1 MFAQVINGI
10 IIQLIAAGSEFTYED
25 VTYPSN
31 WIQLATPEELT
42 QLGIV
47 DVVYGAALSDQYYW
61 VSADAPVYNEQT
73 NQVDINFTCTPKELS
88 SVQSTAT
95 RQLNSKAY
103 STLLPSDWMVV
114 QQIENG
120 TQVPA
125 EWNAWRQSVRNTT
138 KIAVDAVAA
147 ATTVDEVQTAV
158 NNCVFLPDPNAP
170 TQE

>member
-31 WIQLATPEELT
+31 WIQLATPEEKA

-47 DVVYGAALSDQYYW
+47 DVVYGTALNDQYYW

-73 NQVDINFTCTPKELS
+73 NQVDINFTCTAKDLPG
-88 SVQSTAT
+88 VQSTAT
-95 RQLNSKAY
+95 SQVNSQAY

-138 KIAVDAVAA
+138 KTAVDAIAA
-147 ATTVDEVQTAV
+147 ATNVDQVALAV
-158 NNCVFLPDPNAP
+158 DNCKFLPDPNAP